1 MRSKTGILSIVFF
14 ALLLG
19 DILGNALPN
28 EWLHLICK
36 PLLMPVLMML
46 LLQSEAV
53 RYHAPAKWMAAGLFL
68 SWLGDVLLMKGEQP
82 LFFMAGL
89 GSFLLAHVSYIVYF
103 NKLRTI
109 SFGQWAKAYFWVL
122 IAVILY
128 AVSLFVRLKPF
139 LGDMFIPVLLYT
151 SVITSMLL
159 LALALRGQLP
169 GKVAVK
175 FGAGAALFV
184 ASDSILAYNKF
195 AAAVPQAGLLIM
207 LTYGVAQWLL
217 CMAAVETAKYFTRKQ
232 N

>member
-14 ALLLG
+14 AFLLG
-19 DILGNALPN
+19 DMLGNALPN
-28 EWLHLICK
+28 DWLHLFCK
-36 PLLMPVLMML
+36 PLLMPVLLAL

-53 RYHAPAKWMAAGLFL
+53 RHFTFSQWMVAGVAL
-68 SWLGDVLLMKGEQP
+68 SWVGDVLLIKGDQP
-82 LFFMAGL
+82 WFFMAGL
-89 GSFLLAHVSYIVYF
+89 GSFLLAHISYIVYF
-103 NKLRTI
+103 NKLRTL
-109 SFGQWAKAYFWVL
+109 SFGQWAKAYWWVL
-122 IAVILY
+122 IAVALY

-139 LGDMFIPVLLYT
+139 LGNMLIPVLLYT
-151 SVITSMLL
+151 VVITGMLL

-207 LTYGVAQWLL
+207 LTYGIAQWLL
-217 CMAAVETAKYFTRKQ
+217 CMAAVETARYFTRKQ